1 MLLIEDFHGNLVY
14 TDGSIEQINLSV
26 CNTNGFIV
34 GEKMLFIGEDPQIYI
49 PCRSGKRVESVFFA
63 GDAGNHIP
71 QTLIEA
77 AVSRK
82 VPRMTPKLYWDCGE
96 GMKEEWTVAAAN
108 RGKDTKL
115 TVHFA
120 LDSDL
125 AAKGIKKFRFDPSE
139 FGMFALTNIKIRTIS
154 GMEARKPFPWL
165 NAAPTDS
172 ARAIRFILQRRIPRL
187 SGKTKKPDPAL

>member
-1 MLLIEDFHGNLVY
+1 MRLYYDEGEGFREMRAVSSRASFNGKHFGIEFLIPAEKSDLPVRQLRLDPGENGMLLIENFHGNLVY

-96 GMKEEWTVAAAN
+96 GMKKSGLSRRQIEE
-108 RGKDTKL
+108 
-115 TVHFA
+115 
-120 LDSDL
+120 
-125 AAKGIKKFRFDPSE
+125 
-139 FGMFALTNIKIRTIS
+139 
-154 GMEARKPFPWL
+154 
-165 NAAPTDS
+165 
-172 ARAIRFILQRRIPRL
+172 RIQ
-187 SGKTKKPDPAL
+187 S